1 MKKYNLVTRLKA
13 TNIAEGK
20 REFKRMVLHITEQY
34 RGKEMF
40 PEKMAWARKTVAS
53 IEDWSFLETR

>member
-1 MKKYNLVTRLKA
+1 MKKYNLVARLKA

-20 REFKRMVLHITEQY
+20 REFKRIVLYISEKY

-40 PEKMAWARKTVAS
+40 PEKMAWARDTVS
-53 IEDWSFLETR
+53 RIKDWSFLEA